1 VLVEDALFNFF
12 KTQGP
17 WALLFVSL
25 FLWELK
31 QNKERERALIEVIG
45 KLSDEI
51 VKELTVIKERL
62 GFHKWEE

>member
-1 VLVEDALFNFF
+1 MEETLLNFF
-12 KTQGP
+12 GTQGP

-25 FLWELK
+25 FLWELR
-31 QNKERERALIEVIG
+31 QNKEREKALIEVID

>member
-1 VLVEDALFNFF
+1 VEEALFSFF

-17 WALLFVSL
+17 WALLFVTL
-25 FLWELK
+25 LLWELK
-31 QNKERERALIEVIG
+31 QNKERERALVEVID

-51 VKELTVIKERL
+51 VRELTVIKERL

>member
-1 VLVEDALFNFF
+1 MEEALFSFF

-17 WALLFVSL
+17 WALLFVTL
-25 FLWELK
+25 LLWELK
-31 QNKERERALIEVIG
+31 QNKERERALVEVID

-51 VKELTVIKERL
+51 VRELTVIKERL

>member
-1 VLVEDALFNFF
+1 MENALFNFF

-17 WALLFVSL
+17 WALLFVFL

-31 QNKERERALIEVIG
+31 QNKEREEALIEVIS
-45 KLSDEI
+45 KLSDDI

-62 GFHKWEE
+62 GFHRKEE